1 MKDSILEIFRAEQ
14 YVTCRTDINRENRM
28 AIHLFSMVGLPMSF
42 VNFFA
47 QYAVSGLGTAAFHS
61 LWMAGYF
68 VALILFDRFILP
80 ESYPRSTQL
89 IYALELPVMVLAIM
103 LGTVWDTDHQATTV
117 MMFIMA
123 LPTFIL
129 DRPQRSLLVT
139 AVWAVAFTVACAAFK
154 EQELVLIDSIHIAEF
169 FVASCG
175 VTMVIVRIRLDSL
188 KNLEGARYS
197 LNHDRQTGCLS
208 RYALER
214 NQESYF
220 GKPIIVLMADLD
232 QFTLYNDFYG
242 HRVGDAIS
250 LHFARTLMES
260 FGSDYSYRYG
270 GDEMLCVM
278 TDSSE
283 EACLAKFAECR
294 EHLRNFSY
302 EEVHLS
308 LSCAFGYVTGTAKS
322 AKDFREMIQLADIY
336 THRAKANGSNG
347 TYGSAFDQE
356 HLREGLVQT
365 NMSGHAHSHEINQ
378 LTGLPVMSY
387 FVARADELLSHLAN
401 IDREPTMGYFK
412 LMNMRDFNGI
422 YGYAQGDAL
431 IKDTAGF
438 LRDAFPHRHICS
450 ITAGQFGLLCYK
462 SEIEEGMAS
471 IAEALKNYKPGYNVE
486 FKAGFCTYTGREKAI
501 SLMDKARIAHKSISG
516 RKDTSYCFYTDKLDE
531 EIHFNQ
537 YVTNNVDTAIENGYL
552 QVYYQ
557 PIVRSVTG
565 HVCNEEALSRWIDP
579 TYGYL
584 MPFKFIPALEESG
597 LMYKVNLNVVR
608 QVLEDFKRRQVL
620 GVPIVP
626 VSVNLSRRDFEQ
638 CDMVEA
644 VTKLVDESGF
654 PRSLIKIEI
663 TESAFI
669 ANQELLL
676 KEVER
681 FRSRGFEVWMDDFGS
696 EYSTLN
702 LLQELDFDLIKIDMQ
717 FMKNLTPGSKN
728 YIIVDNIIDMAR
740 RMGITTLIEGVET
753 KEQYMLMRTMGCEKI
768 QGFLFNKPNSTEYI
782 VNRSLRKTGLTFEE
796 PAAVPY
802 YEAVGRV
809 DLDAPMT
816 LSDSHSEVRFSDTVP
831 AGIVEW
837 RDGRMRTLRGNKSFI
852 SILEAARVLAP
863 PVPEDS
869 HRQFIDPLPSS
880 LDSAA
885 RKCEKVSGWVRFDR
899 QTGGGDTA
907 SVFLKRVLSYS
918 YKGRTAMMM
927 VVLRN

>member
-1 MKDSILEIFRAEQ
+1 MKDSILEIFNAEQ
-14 YVTCRTDINRENRM
+14 FVTCREDVNRENRM
-28 AIHLFSMVGLPMSF
+28 AIHLFSVVGLPLSF
-42 VNFFA
+42 VNFVA
-47 QYAVSGLGTAAFHS
+47 QCVVSGMGTAAFHS

-68 VALILFDRFILP
+68 MAMIIFDRYVLP
-80 ESYPRSTQL
+80 EKFPYSTQL
-89 IYALELPVMVLAIM
+89 IYVLELPVMALAVM
-103 LGTVWDTDHQATTV
+103 LGTVWDPDHQATTV
-117 MMFIMA
+117 LMFIIA
-123 LPTFIL
+123 LPAFIL
-129 DRPQRSLLVT
+129 DRPQRSLLMMVF
-139 AVWAVAFTVACAAFK
+139 WAMAFNFACAAVK
-154 EQELVLIDSIHIAEF
+154 TQELVFIDSVHIAEF

-188 KNLEGARYS
+188 KNLDGARYS

-220 GKPIIVLMADLD
+220 GKPIIVIMADLD

-242 HRVGDAIS
+242 HKVGDAIS
-250 LHFARTLMES
+250 LHFARTLMDS
-260 FGSDYSYRYG
+260 FGADYSYRYG

-278 TDSSE
+278 TDGSE
-283 EACLAKFAECR
+283 EAVRAKFAACR
-294 EHLRNFSY
+294 EQLRQFSY
-302 EEVHLS
+302 EDVRLS
-308 LSCAFGYVTGTAKS
+308 LSCAFGYVTGIAKS

-336 THRAKANGSNG
+336 THRAKANGSDG
-347 TYGSAFDQE
+347 TYGSTFDQE

-365 NMSGHAHSHEINQ
+365 NVYGHAHSHEINQ

-401 IDREPTMGYFK
+401 IDREPTMGFFK
-412 LMNMRDFNGI
+412 LKNMRDFNGI

-438 LRDAFPHRHICS
+438 LREAFPNRHICS

-462 SEIEEGMAS
+462 GEIEAAMSAMT
-471 IAEALKNYKPGYNVE
+471 EALRNYKPGYNVE

-516 RKDTSYCFYTDKLDE
+516 RNDISYCFYTDKLDE
-531 EIHFNQ
+531 EIHFRQ
-537 YVTNNVDTAIENGYL
+537 YVTNNVDEAIEKGYL

-557 PIVRSVTG
+557 PIIRSVTG

-608 QVLEDFKRRQVL
+608 LVLEDFKRRQVL

-638 CDMVEA
+638 CDMVAA
-644 VTKLVDESGF
+644 VTKLVDDSGF
-654 PRSLIKIEI
+654 PRNLIKIEI

-669 ANQELLL
+669 ANQELLV

-681 FRSRGFEVWMDDFGS
+681 FRSNGFEVWMDDFGS

-753 KEQYMLMRTMGCEKI
+753 NEQYMLMRTLGCEKI

-796 PAAVPY
+796 PSAVPY

-816 LSDSHSEVRFSDTVP
+816 LSDFHSEVHLSNTVP

-837 RDGRMRTLRGNKSFI
+837 RKGRMMTLRGNESFI
-852 SILEAARVLAP
+852 SILEAARVLKP
-863 PVPEDS
+863 PKPDDS

-880 LDSAA
+880 LTAAA
-885 RKCEKVSGWVRFDR
+885 RKCEKSGGWVRFDR
-899 QTGGGDTA
+899 NAGGEDTA
-907 SVFLKRVLSYS
+907 SVFLKRVSSYS
-918 YKGRTAMMM
+918 YNGGTAMMM